1 MSPFEKIS
9 LCISHEFFITL
20 SKCPYPLQPPAL
32 LTGVVL
38 GRDGH
43 DAHGLSHDVL
53 GEVAHVAPVVLVD
66 TEQGSVDPVGPVHKV
81 SVDGETKGVL
91 RDQRVTLRG
100 QEHLDRGGGESKH
113 VSGKL
118 ERVSHS
124 DTTPRGDHSHQ
135 GQFIFVVFLRGSI
148 TSSSFNCHV
157 KTIKDN

>member
-1 MSPFEKIS
+1 M
-9 LCISHEFFITL
+9 
-20 SKCPYPLQPPAL
+20 QPPAV

-38 GRDGH
+38 GCDGH
-43 DAHGLSHDVL
+43 NAHGLSHDVL

-66 TEQGSVDPVGPVHKV
+66 TEQGSVDPVGPVHEV

-91 RDQRVTLRG
+91 RDQGVTLRG
-100 QEHLDRGGGESKH
+100 QEHLHIGEGGRRERERERESKH

-135 GQFIFVVFLRGSI
+135 GQLIFVVFLRGSI